1 MGRGRVFYNCDKCP
15 GYCCS
20 YPRVLVTPKDIQR
33 LAKHFGIRFDKARKR
48 FTKKGDEEGERV
60 LRHQQD
66 HIYKSVCRFLDT
78 DTRQC
83 TIYEERPTICRDYP
97 GSTRCG
103 YYDFLSF
110 ERRAQNDPEFIPSA

>member
-1 MGRGRVFYNCDKCP
+1 VGGRRVFYNCDKCP
-15 GYCCS
+15 AYCCS
-20 YPRVLVTPKDIQR
+20 YPRVRVTPRDIQR
-33 LAKHFGIRFDKARKR
+33 LAKHFGIRYEKARKR
-48 FTKKGDEEGERV
+48 FTKMGDGRGERV

-66 HIYKSVCRFLDT
+66 HIYESVCRFLDT

-83 TIYEERPTICRDYP
+83 TIYEGRPKICRDYP

-110 ERRAQNDPEFIPSA
+110 ERRIQDNPEFIPSA